1 MYYLKTEQSFDAAHF
16 LKDYAGK
23 CSNLHGHRWRVVAGL
38 AGEELSR
45 ERQTEGMLVDFGD
58 IKTAL
63 KELCDYYDHSFIYE
77 KGSLKQTTV
86 NALEEEGFR
95 LVEVDFRPTAE
106 NFARD
111 FFLRLRKKE
120 FTVHRVEVYETPSN
134 CAVYEE
140 S

>member
-1 MYYLKTEQSFDAAHF
+1 
-16 LKDYAGK
+16 
-23 CSNLHGHRWRVVAGL
+23 
-38 AGEELSR
+38 
-45 ERQTEGMLVDFGD
+45 
-58 IKTAL
+58 
-63 KELCDYYDHSFIYE
+63 
-77 KGSLKQTTV
+77 LKQTTV

-140 S
+140 